1 MIDDPRCRAC
11 RSKKR
16 EEIDRGLRAGR
27 SVREIGEQYGI
38 PKSAIGRHKSHVEP
52 AAIDTKAELAKV
64 DALLEE
70 TLQHRLRTTDDV
82 YAAGLS
88 FRERQPTHGAC
99 ANDGQSEACR

>member
-70 TLQHRLRTTDDV
+70 TLQNRLRTTDDV

-88 FRERQPTHGAC
+88 FRDAYLRMAR
-99 ANDGQSEACR
+99 ALMSGQSEACR